1 MTYGLLNNILERP
14 VYIVSRLMSRKPNIK
29 KLILQGD
36 AHANIQD
43 TSLCERINIMHTF
56 ANKIFLAMN
65 MNYLTLVRLKL
76 TNSCN
81 NFFILPFEN

>member
-1 MTYGLLNNILERP
+1 
-14 VYIVSRLMSRKPNIK
+14 MSRKPHIK

-36 AHANIQD
+36 AHANIQA
-43 TSLCERINIMHTF
+43 TSLYDRIKIMHTF

-76 TNSCN
+76 TNSSISSSYHSKTKPN
-81 NFFILPFEN
+81 PMAMPQLPKNLI

>member
-1 MTYGLLNNILERP
+1 
-14 VYIVSRLMSRKPNIK
+14 MSRKPNIK

-36 AHANIQD
+36 DHANIQA
-43 TSLCERINIMHTF
+43 TSLCDRIKIMHTF

-65 MNYLTLVRLKL
+65 MNSLTLVRLKL

-81 NFFILPFEN
+81 NFFIIPFEN